1 MFSKQATCQCA
12 SIFNCG
18 HRYYLALIELSGKFR
33 AQNSFTE
40 SESNTNNIAKNPY
53 KNENKDDVAT
63 NGI

>member
-1 MFSKQATCQCA
+1 
-12 SIFNCG
+12 
-18 HRYYLALIELSGKFR
+18 LIELSGKFR